1 MINLTDFKKI
11 GENIYLKKNFLSIQ
25 DIDILLKECYLIKN
39 WDEQKTS
46 DGHVTHYSKYCLKIK
61 EPVINKLKEIIEDP
75 YILAEDT
82 YFQRYLPTQGMGA
95 HQDDNKVLKE
105 IELSKKY
112 KDGDRF
118 QTVRKPEYGIVV
130 YLQKSDGGNIF
141 YPKQDIEFV
150 PSPGDLLIH
159 GAQENC
165 THMVKPLISGER
177 FVIPT
182 MIYTDIKVPF

>member
-1 MINLTDFKKI
+1 MINLTGFKII
-11 GENIYLKKNFLSIQ
+11 GENIYLKKNFLNTE
-25 DIDILLKECYLIKN
+25 DINMLLKECYLIKN
-39 WDEQKTS
+39 WDEQKTL
-46 DGHVTHYSKYCLKIK
+46 DGHITHYSKHCLKIK
-61 EPVINKLKEIIEDP
+61 EPVIDKLKKIIEDP

-105 IELSKKY
+105 IELSRGY
-112 KDGDRF
+112 KNGDKF
-118 QTVRKPEYGIVV
+118 KIVKKPEYGIVV
-130 YLQKSDGGNIF
+130 YLQNSNGGNIY
-141 YPKQDIEFV
+141 YPKQNIEFI

-165 THMVKPLISGER
+165 THMVKPLVSGER

-182 MIYTDIKVPF
+182 MIYTNIKVPF